1 MMRYFLIKIKYLFFF
16 PTLFLFVGLVLG
28 YDNIITH
35 PQITDV
41 AIKIYQNKTGEN
53 LTSEQAQW
61 IIKGSVDEDAD
72 PRYLNHYYDPTTGK
86 GLDDFDERFQRNFTG
101 MSAKEW
107 AKTQSGVISH
117 SGDYSES
124 TILKNYRDEN
134 YKRAYQGIGHI
145 LHLIQDMS
153 VPAHTRNDSHAEGDP
168 YENWA
173 KQNGKINLGESG
185 FVSVDNL
192 DQAFDEL
199 ALFSHNNFFSKSTVN
214 IDGHNNYKKVRKF
227 EDGIDVEYLI
237 NNINGQDYYL
247 AYSENS
253 KAVNPTY
260 TVKNN
265 KIHYDYWQIL
275 HPRAVGYSA
284 GVIDYFIKQFEQIDA
299 EKQAQQDSGLLA
311 SIWNKTKTTFS
322 NLDNNAMYI
331 WGDIFMPARGALEDT
346 WDFVGESYRDIKNEI
361 FPKIGNPQSNIANI
375 GQQLEN
381 LNQDAVQKNQTIE
394 GQMTLADEGQA
405 SGFDNDVIIG
415 PQVQQGQ
422 QPQEIRQSQ
431 PQPQNQSQP
440 EIIHAPFYRA
450 PEVIHAP
457 YQGRQEIAVGIP
469 NDNTPSQTFIF
480 TGGGPDNQ
488 SGQEQDLDDKTVQD
502 DDNTDEDNQDQN
514 QDNLPDPNNEPDEQP
529 KQEEPKQ
536 DEPKQEDPQPQP
548 DPGPILPDIN
558 FYLTEYD
565 VRKPNFI
572 LNWEDRNNVAQRW
585 ELEYK
590 LGPNFNWASI
600 ALANSSELIA
610 NSYMFTA
617 EYDDLTYYFRVRA
630 QYDGS
635 NFSDWVELPVDISS
649 KPVVINEIA
658 WMGTQA
664 SHNDEWI
671 ELANKTDQEINLAD
685 WVLKISNGN
694 SVSDVNL
701 TGKIAPN
708 GFYLLERTNDSTI
721 PNISADQIFTGAI
734 SNNEGAWIELD
745 DANNVLIDNAYIVS
759 AGENGSKKTSER
771 VSIWTAG
778 INKNNWKTYS
788 GQGGVAR
795 DADGNAILGTPR
807 SRNSVADE
815 FLALNASPDKSRI
828 FLKSRGTILIENGI
842 QIPAGV
848 EMLIE
853 PGSVLKF
860 GYQGSLTVLGE
871 LVAKGT
877 AEENIVFTSTS
888 DDMYGADINGD
899 DPIITSWMGVNFL
912 ESSKG
917 RLDNVILRYVG
928 SAFIFNAVYVNKADV
943 KISNSIFENN
953 SENVLV
959 FDYANADISS
969 SEFRNNIGHAVSVAY
984 ASANI
989 SSSIFKDNTGAG
1001 LWFGGSDGD
1010 VSISSSSFTGN
1021 KVPVE
1026 TNRLT
1031 DFSMTGNTMSNN
1043 ASNGILVYGGVAEDK
1058 SSITIS
1064 ADMPFV
1070 FVNSGSVD
1078 EGKTLNLSPGTVF
1091 KFEQRFFN
1099 VYGSLNAIGTS
1110 EQLVVFT
1117 SLNDDVYG
1125 GDANNDGDATMPGA
1139 SSWYGIHFMD
1149 GENSI
1154 LDNVIVKYAGLGSS
1168 GVYVEPEVGNFIL
1181 SNSTISDSVIG
1192 ATIASDGATIENVI
1206 VSNNSEIGL
1215 NVAANNATVSDATF
1229 QSNGKAFQSSS
1240 AYMDTILLSNL
1251 IFNGNANNY
1260 FIDGN
1265 TYDAW
1270 PEDLTVPLP

>member
-1 MMRYFLIKIKYLFFF
+1 M
-16 PTLFLFVGLVLG
+16 
-28 YDNIITH
+28 
-35 PQITDV
+35 
-41 AIKIYQNKTGEN
+41 
-53 LTSEQAQW
+53 
-61 IIKGSVDEDAD
+61 
-72 PRYLNHYYDPTTGK
+72 
-86 GLDDFDERFQRNFTG
+86 
-101 MSAKEW
+101 
-107 AKTQSGVISH
+107 
-117 SGDYSES
+117 
-124 TILKNYRDEN
+124 
-134 YKRAYQGIGHI
+134 
-145 LHLIQDMS
+145 
-153 VPAHTRNDSHAEGDP
+153 
-168 YENWA
+168 
-173 KQNGKINLGESG
+173 
-185 FVSVDNL
+185 
-192 DQAFDEL
+192 
-199 ALFSHNNFFSKSTVN
+199 
-214 IDGHNNYKKVRKF
+214 
-227 EDGIDVEYLI
+227 
-237 NNINGQDYYL
+237 
-247 AYSENS
+247 
-253 KAVNPTY
+253 
-260 TVKNN
+260 
-265 KIHYDYWQIL
+265 
-275 HPRAVGYSA
+275 
-284 GVIDYFIKQFEQIDA
+284 
-299 EKQAQQDSGLLA
+299 
-311 SIWNKTKTTFS
+311 
-322 NLDNNAMYI
+322 
-331 WGDIFMPARGALEDT
+331 
-346 WDFVGESYRDIKNEI
+346 
-361 FPKIGNPQSNIANI
+361 
-375 GQQLEN
+375 
-381 LNQDAVQKNQTIE
+381 
-394 GQMTLADEGQA
+394 
-405 SGFDNDVIIG
+405 
-415 PQVQQGQ
+415 
-422 QPQEIRQSQ
+422 
-431 PQPQNQSQP
+431 
-440 EIIHAPFYRA
+440 
-450 PEVIHAP
+450 
-457 YQGRQEIAVGIP
+457 
-469 NDNTPSQTFIF
+469 
-480 TGGGPDNQ
+480 
-488 SGQEQDLDDKTVQD
+488 DDKTVQD

-548 DPGPILPDIN
+548 DPDPILPDIN
-558 FYLTEYD
+558 FYLTEYNI
-565 VRKPNFI
+565 RKSDFT

-600 ALANSSELIA
+600 VLANSSELIA
-610 NSYMFTA
+610 NSYIFTA
-617 EYDDLTYYFRVRA
+617 EYDDLTYYFRLRV

-649 KPVVINEIA
+649 KPVVVNEIA

-664 SHNDEWI
+664 SHDDEWI

-694 SVSDVNL
+694 SVRDVNL

-708 GFYLLERTNDSTI
+708 GFYLLERTDDEII

-788 GQGGVAR
+788 GQGGVAQ

-807 SRNSVADE
+807 ANNSVADE

-853 PGSVLKF
+853 PGSVFKF

-871 LVAKGT
+871 FVAKGT

-959 FDYANADISS
+959 FDHADADISS

-1043 ASNGILVYGGVAEDK
+1043 ANNGILVYGGVAEDK
-1058 SSITIS
+1058 NSITIS

-1078 EGKTLNLSPGTVF
+1078 EGKTLNLAPGTVF
-1091 KFEQRFFN
+1091 KFPQTAFSI
-1099 VYGSLNAIGTS
+1099 YGTLNAIGTPD
-1110 EQLVVFT
+1110 QPIVFT
-1117 SLNDDVYG
+1117 ELEDDSYG
-1125 GDANNDGDATMPGA
+1125 GDTNNDGSVSVPGA
-1139 SSWYGIHFMD
+1139 TAWYWMQFVS

-1154 LDNVIVKYAGLGSS
+1154 LDNVVVRYAGRIGYSMGGPPSGGS
-1168 GVYVEPEVGNFIL
+1168 GIAVEPGVSNFIL
-1181 SNSTISDSVIG
+1181 RNSTISDSVIG

-1215 NVAANNATVSDATF
+1215 NVATNNATVSDATF

-1251 IFNGNANNY
+1251 IFDGNTNNY